1 MTDYTSPNWE
11 SAALVV
17 IDVQRDFLDDGP
29 WTIAGTSA
37 VLPNLMSLIE
47 AFREAGRPI
56 VHMVRFYEPGGTD
69 VDLLRRD
76 SIEGGTKMAA
86 PGTDGAE
93 IATGLLPGDT
103 QIDAELL
110 LSGNPQ
116 AVSDDEIIL
125 FKPRWSAFFRTNLE
139 SWLRER
145 NVDTVVV
152 AGCNL
157 PNCPRA
163 TLFDASERDFRTVL
177 VRDAVSQTTEARL
190 ADVQRIGVELRTTAE
205 AAESLPHGRR
215 GRQSQS

>member
-1 MTDYTSPNWE
+1 MTDYTSPKWD

-17 IDVQRDFLDDGP
+17 IDVQRDFLDEGS
-29 WTIAGTSA
+29 WTIPGTSD
-37 VLPNLMSLIE
+37 VLPQLTSLVE
-47 AFREAGRPI
+47 AFRKARRPI
-56 VHMVRFYEPGGTD
+56 VHVVRFYEPGGSD

-76 SIEGGTKMAA
+76 TIEGGTKMAA

-93 IATGLLPGDT
+93 IAAGLLPDDS
-103 QIDAELL
+103 QLDAEHL
-110 LSGNPQ
+110 LSGKPQ
-116 AVSDDEIIL
+116 IVTDDEVVL
-125 FKPRWSAFFRTNLE
+125 FKPRWSAFFRTDLE
-139 SWLRER
+139 SWLRVR

-177 VRDAVSQTTEARL
+177 VTDAVSQITEERV

-205 AAESLPHGRR
+205 AVDSLTA
-215 GRQSQS
+215 